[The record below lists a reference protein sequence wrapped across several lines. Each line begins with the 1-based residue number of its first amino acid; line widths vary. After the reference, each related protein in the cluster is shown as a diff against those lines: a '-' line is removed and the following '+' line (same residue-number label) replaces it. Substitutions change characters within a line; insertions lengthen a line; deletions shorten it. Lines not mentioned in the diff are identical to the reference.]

1 MKRVDVLLGMRIAA
15 SLKKLKDLMDS
26 IRILCIAG
34 ARPNFMKLAPLF
46 RAFSEFAEISASLVH
61 TGQHYDD
68 QMSGQFFRELGLPS
82 PLYNLEV
89 GSGSHAQQT
98 AEIMKRFEPVVL
110 REQPNAVL
118 VVGDV
123 NSTAACALVAK
134 KLNVPVIHVEAGLR
148 SFDRSMPEEIN
159 RLVTDAIADLLLVT
173 EESGIGNLQRE
184 GVAANKIVFVGNLMI
199 DSLYFQLERSRASR
213 IAHELGMA
221 DRRFG
226 LITLHRPSNV
236 DDSSQLQQIV
246 SALEEISRL
255 DDLPLIFPVHP
266 RTRGRLGAA
275 RNDRITLLEPLG
287 YTDFVALMSR
297 AAVVFTDSGGVQE
310 ETTALGIPCLTLRN
324 NTERPITVEQGTNR
338 LAGASYDTILDAWKD
353 LKRNPPAGKVPPLWD
368 GKAAFRC
375 IEAILNAFGSG
386 KQTKL
391 DEVALNT
398 AARKP

>member
-1 MKRVDVLLGMRIAA
+1 
-15 SLKKLKDLMDS
+15 MDS
-26 IRILCIAG
+26 IRILCIGG

-46 RAFSEFAEISASLVH
+46 RAVSEFPEIAASLVH

-110 REQPNAVL
+110 RERPNAIL

-134 KLNVPVIHVEAGLR
+134 KLNVPVVHVEAGLR

-173 EESGIGNLQRE
+173 EESGMSNLQRE
-184 GVAANKIVFVGNLMI
+184 GVGADKVVFVGNLMI
-199 DSLYFQLERSRASR
+199 DSLYFQMERAGASR
-213 IAHELGMA
+213 IADELGVTQK
-221 DRRFG
+221 RFG
-226 LITLHRPSNV
+226 LVTLHRPSNV
-236 DDSSQLQQIV
+236 DDYTQLQQV
-246 SALEEISRL
+246 FRALEEISRV

-266 RTRGRLGAA
+266 RTRAKLGET
-275 RNDRITLLEPLG
+275 RNAGIKLLEPLG
-287 YTDFVALMSR
+287 YTDFVSLMSQ

-324 NTERPITVEQGTNR
+324 NTERPITIEQGTNR
-338 LAGASYDTILDAWKD
+338 LAGASYESIVKSWKE
-353 LKRNPPAGKVPPLWD
+353 LKQNPPSGRIPALWD

-375 IEAILNAFGSG
+375 IEAILNAFSSG
-386 KQTKL
+386 KQTKPA
-391 DEVALNT
+391 ETALNT
-398 AARKP
+398 AARRP